1 MKIEKTTFADE
12 ALKVR
17 QGFVGGR
24 KTRKHSAATSKVA
37 VDNNASTSEARV
49 NVNLI
54 PRFWLKD
61 VESMVREM
69 RAYFDNKTLPWD
81 NNGWRI
87 VPASDYEE
95 MMNHLDSMDQELTR
109 LKQNVVQNWDR
120 VKEDSEAKLGD
131 LFDEST
137 FPSDA
142 EFQASFQRE
151 LEVEPIPDCGHFS
164 AKVLSQAQGKIADR
178 LNERVEAQLAA
189 AHDDLWQRLQKHVNH
204 AAERLAAYTV
214 DGDGKVT
221 NRLYDSVVTN
231 LRDIVP
237 VARSLNIADDQD
249 LESVIRDIERSLIQ
263 YPVSDLKQD
272 DSLRSK
278 IANEASR
285 ISSNIQKL
293 TVDRVWSASG
303 RAALNKGTLE
313 SNETPLVSVVPETI
327 ENQSNDQKYL
337 GSWQPDDQSNDQ
349 SNDQLVDQETTSKQ
363 NWEINPNDDAT
374 SILEKLKNQ
383 IHG

>member
-1 MKIEKTTFADE
+1 M
-12 ALKVR
+12 
-17 QGFVGGR
+17 
-24 KTRKHSAATSKVA
+24 
-37 VDNNASTSEARV
+37 
-49 NVNLI
+49 
-54 PRFWLKD
+54 
-61 VESMVREM
+61 
-69 RAYFDNKTLPWD
+69 
-81 NNGWRI
+81 
-87 VPASDYEE
+87 
-95 MMNHLDSMDQELTR
+95 
-109 LKQNVVQNWDR
+109 
-120 VKEDSEAKLGD
+120 
-131 LFDEST
+131 
-137 FPSDA
+137 
-142 EFQASFQRE
+142 
-151 LEVEPIPDCGHFS
+151 
-164 AKVLSQAQGKIADR
+164 
-178 LNERVEAQLAA
+178 
-189 AHDDLWQRLQKHVNH
+189 
-204 AAERLAAYTV
+204 
-214 DGDGKVT
+214 
-221 NRLYDSVVTN
+221 
-231 LRDIVP
+231 
-237 VARSLNIADDQD
+237 
-249 LESVIRDIERSLIQ
+249 IQ

-349 SNDQLVDQETTSKQ
+349 SNDQLDDQSNDQSNDQLVDQETTSKQ